1 VKRAD
6 AAVRDDSGQILVLM
20 IGFLALAAMLVVIV
34 VNLSRVFLYD
44 RSLGAAADGVALAAV
59 QAVDES
65 AIYGGALEGAL
76 PLDPVAVDRE
86 IQDYVASAGLS
97 DRFDDFIVV
106 ETRIDDGSVSVVLG
120 ATVDLPFV
128 GVVSDHW
135 EQGVTITAESRATAP
150 LQ

>member
-1 VKRAD
+1 VKRAV
-6 AAVRDDSGQILVLM
+6 AGVSDDSGQILVLM

-44 RSLGAAADGVALAAV
+44 RSLGAAADGAALTAV
-59 QAVDES
+59 QGVDES
-65 AIYGGALEGAL
+65 AIYGGALEEAL
-76 PLDPVAVDRE
+76 PLDPIAVDRQ
-86 IQDYVASAGLS
+86 IQDYVESAALS
-97 DRFDDFIVV
+97 DRFDDFTVV
-106 ETRIDDGSVSVVLG
+106 ETRIDDGSVIVVLG

-135 EQGVTITAESRATAP
+135 AQGVTITAESRATAP